1 MDAVVPRGPFVQ
13 ARDDGIPEVHIHVV
27 FLELLWAFIYS
38 WMVLYEEGVQRPQL
52 PGTELPTGPAPSDLL
67 ERADALK
74 NWSQSLARGYSPW
87 PSHLPSPK
95 DYANSAEKYFGEK
108 ANYVFQHA
116 TAFLLSHERAHAV
129 FEHLPLVKDQ
139 PSNNVL
145 KLQLEKEADVFAFDD
160 LVLPGLSDDEKALE
174 SWAILS
180 VVLATLYLYLDPR
193 RALTSSTHPSLHHR
207 IGSIVRSLAWK
218 GEQYRYYF
226 PFLCRLVL
234 QDLYPDVL
242 KPAVQF
248 EDAEDALTDALDALD
263 EYARD

>member
-1 MDAVVPRGPFVQ
+1 
-13 ARDDGIPEVHIHVV
+13 
-27 FLELLWAFIYS
+27 
-38 WMVLYEEGVQRPQL
+38 
-52 PGTELPTGPAPSDLL
+52 
-67 ERADALK
+67 
-74 NWSQSLARGYSPW
+74 
-87 PSHLPSPK
+87 
-95 DYANSAEKYFGEK
+95 
-108 ANYVFQHA
+108 
-116 TAFLLSHERAHAV
+116 
-129 FEHLPLVKDQ
+129 
-139 PSNNVL
+139 L
-145 KLQLEKEADVFAFDD
+145 KLQLEKEADVVAFDH

-180 VVLATLYLYLDPR
+180 VVLATFYLYLDPR

-207 IGSIVRSLAWK
+207 IGNIVRSLAWK
-218 GEQYRYYF
+218 GDQYRYYF